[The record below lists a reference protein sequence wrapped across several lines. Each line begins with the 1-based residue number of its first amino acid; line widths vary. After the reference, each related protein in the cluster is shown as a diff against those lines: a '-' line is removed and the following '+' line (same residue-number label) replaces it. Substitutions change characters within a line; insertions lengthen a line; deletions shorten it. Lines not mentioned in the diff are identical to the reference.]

1 MVERLLLIAR
11 NAIPIF
17 QHLIFTFNFIIILCY
32 NLVDL
37 YFLAGGIHMSI
48 YYSGLSNGMVTT
60 LSVGTVTE
68 ESKAGRI
75 TKNIF
80 GKNVQ
85 TNFFLIWGIVA
96 ESLDAWDST
105 LNVLGKRLDM
115 GQPFDFYVLLNI
127 VPDHIVVAFASQ
139 KAKRGICN
147 VTFEETVLP
156 NQQVDSLVKERA
168 KVLLGV
174 QSLRWVSIPVG
185 IVEGLSLILDE
196 KSKGDLSIENI
207 DDFKRLGA
215 AAWGYVVYL
224 NQSQKESIL
233 RFKKEEVENVEF
245 NPIFKARNL
254 TVDNKLAFGILQ
266 FDSKRSAFFDDLIK
280 PVIEKEF
287 QINVVKSG
295 DMFDANNSNIME
307 NIWTSINTS
316 KFIICDLSGKNP
328 NVFYELGIANTI
340 GKPVITICDEDSF
353 KKDYDGKLPFD
364 VSTTN
369 TIFYS
374 DTAVGAKK
382 FESKLKATVK
392 SIITGQPISGNFY

>member
-1 MVERLLLIAR
+1 
-11 NAIPIF
+11 
-17 QHLIFTFNFIIILCY
+17 
-32 NLVDL
+32 
-37 YFLAGGIHMSI
+37 MSI
-48 YYSGLSNGMVTT
+48 YYSGIYGGLVSTNSIGGINEPGAVII
-60 LSVGTVTE
+60 
-68 ESKAGRI
+68 K
-75 TKNIF
+75 KNIF

-85 TNFFLIWGIVA
+85 KNFFILWGIIA
-96 ESLDAWDST
+96 ESLDGWDSE
-105 LNVLGKRLDM
+105 LNVLKNRLHM
-115 GQPFDFYVLLNI
+115 EQPFDFYVLFNSLPNKI
-127 VPDHIVVAFASQ
+127 VIAFSSQ
-139 KAKRGICN
+139 KATRGNCN
-147 VTFEETVLP
+147 LLFDEAVLSSE
-156 NQQVDSLVKERA
+156 VDTILKKRA
-168 KVLLGV
+168 KILSGIEY
-174 QSLRWVSIPVG
+174 SKWISIPVEF
-185 IVEGLSLILDE
+185 VKEFSAELDE
-196 KSKGDLSIENI
+196 KLGVNQDIDTTADLR
-207 DDFKRLGA
+207 KLG
-215 AAWGYVVYL
+215 
-224 NQSQKESIL
+224 ESIWHKTL
-233 RFKKEEVENVEF
+233 QLNHSQDKNIFKFKKEEVETMDF
-245 NPIFKARNL
+245 NPIFKARDL